1 MPFTEDLT
9 PFFRVAEFASSATLD
24 GVSVTGIFDNQYI
37 DTLGVAS
44 RQPMFTLPTA
54 DAAAATQASVLI
66 VEGVTYRVRSIE
78 PDGTGVTV
86 LMLERQ

>member
-9 PFFRVAEFASSATLD
+9 PFFSVAEFASSATLD
-24 GVSVTGIFDNQYI
+24 GVSVAGIFDNQYI
-37 DTLGVAS
+37 DALGVAT

-54 DAAAATQASVLI
+54 DAAAATTSSELV
-66 VEGVTYRVRSIE
+66 VEGVPYRVRSVE

>member
-1 MPFTEDLT
+1 MFTENLA
-9 PFFRVAEFASSATLD
+9 PFFSDFASAATLD
-24 GVSVTGIFDNQYI
+24 GASVSGIFDNQYI
-37 DTLGVAS
+37 DTLGIAS

-54 DAAAATQASVLI
+54 DAAAATTSSVLV

-78 PDGTGVTV
+78 PDGTGVTM